1 MNQLS
6 FFLRLPS
13 LHQEGEEK
21 VEESEKGERKGNA
34 AKDEGMVGRGGGE
47 IGGKRRKGT
56 NNRGAMN

>member
-1 MNQLS
+1 M
-6 FFLRLPS
+6 RLPS